1 MEKIICFSE
10 KGDYINNSINIDK
23 TNINIVKQLIVQF
36 NDENFIRNFEELKE
50 EYNKYKNLHINI
62 IKYVTGDVAQF
73 NQNFSERFSLIA
85 LYKDTLKEIVTFKI
99 KSDDEIIKKSLFIL
113 YSCYLGDEDQIK
125 DIANCLVV
133 SSKDG
138 YFNSNKIYIGNFPQ
152 NLDMSELCMKNL
164 NLEIN
169 WNNLLLNHSK
179 YFKYPYILKKN
190 TLMNIG
196 EIYNSF
202 IKYIKEIYKS
212 NLMKEIYS
220 VIV

>member
-1 MEKIICFSE
+1 MH
-10 KGDYINNSINIDK
+10 NSINIDK
-23 TNINIVKQLIVQF
+23 TNNNIVKQLLVQF

-99 KSDDEIIKKSLFIL
+99 KNDDEIIKKSMFIL

-125 DIANCLVV
+125 DIANCLII
-133 SSKDG
+133 
-138 YFNSNKIYIGNFPQ
+138 SNKDNYLNTKKIYFRNFPQ
-152 NLDMSELCMKNL
+152 NLDMSELCIKNL
-164 NLEIN
+164 NSEIN
-169 WNNLLLNHSK
+169 WNNLLLNNSK

-190 TLMNIG
+190 TLT
-196 EIYNSF
+196 F
-202 IKYIKEIYKS
+202 FF
-212 NLMKEIYS
+212 
-220 VIV
+220 